1 MANPKSLGLIMSDR
15 WPALMDKPI
24 AAEYLSTSVRTIE
37 RMMADGELKPV
48 KFRGEVRFRKVELD
62 EFINKLPRDIATDI
76 EKRNPRN
83 KSKKHDVQQG
93 V

>member
-1 MANPKSLGLIMSDR
+1 MANPKSLGLIMPDR

-48 KFRGEVRFRKVELD
+48 KFRGEV
-62 EFINKLPRDIATDI
+62 PRDIATDI